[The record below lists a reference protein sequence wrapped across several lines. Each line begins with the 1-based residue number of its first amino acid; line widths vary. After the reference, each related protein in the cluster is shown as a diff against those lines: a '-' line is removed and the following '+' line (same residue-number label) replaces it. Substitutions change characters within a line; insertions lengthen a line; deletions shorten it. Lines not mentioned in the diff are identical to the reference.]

1 MALLAEAF
9 TLGTAPPALPAAR
22 LSRKLGTAAHG
33 APQGMPSSSL
43 AAAATVFVAGVVAK
57 RRATDTRAAAVAM
70 RAKRKVKGGKKGAG
84 NVAAKQKALQALQ
97 SLELAQ
103 KQEQEAAAAKK
114 EARQKKNGRD
124 AAPVATAVNG
134 KNGTTEAVQTIEK
147 PKAEESPKEAEPPKN
162 GKAKVTTEVSNGANG
177 KSEVTTAAHEEP
189 AKLEEKEPVQEP
201 AKLEEKEPVQEPVK
215 MEDEEPA
222 QEPTE
227 AEEPEVTEEE
237 VVSKEVVEKEV
248 VAKEEPEDMK
258 DAEEVVE
265 KMKDLEKAAA
275 APAAQK
281 QAEAVDAPPAP
292 AKNSFADILSD
303 VDWDNVDNPGNRDPD
318 PISEIGVIFAKAAD
332 ENRKKQ
338 GKKKEIGGPTKEL
351 DRDAYFRKNGVDP
364 RLGGTVD
371 AELEDWADD
380 PNYYPEEEEEEPVMI
395 KRKRG
400 ADDQV
405 DWSFLQK
412 GEVEGEV
419 TVGIRE
425 VAVRLGG
432 RQVLQDA
439 SWTVKTEEK
448 LALVGANGCGKTTQL
463 RVLLNQLTPEKGE
476 VVKSPANAKVAIL
489 EQSFV
494 DELDPERTLKEE
506 LLSALPEQK
515 AILDEKAEVTKAL
528 EANPEDPQ
536 EQMRLVDRLT
546 ELTTLEEEY
555 GTYKLD
561 DQLATIKKMAG
572 FLSEDLDRKV
582 GLFSG
587 GWKVRIGV
595 SKLFMSNPDI
605 LLLDEPTNHLDLEA
619 VEWIESFIRALQ
631 NPVVVV
637 THDREFMNRTCNRV
651 VETVEG
657 MTYSYEGNYTEFIK
671 QKEQKM
677 ILWQKK
683 FDLQEKKRKELQ
695 DFIKQNR
702 GVQSLANTRQKRMK
716 ELEELTKN
724 GIDPPPAFIKR
735 ISFRFPEPEKTYRG
749 GAKWDILAELK
760 DVCHGYGDDE
770 KADEYD
776 LLENCDFQVGPGDKI
791 GIIGGNGKGKSTLL
805 RILMGLEEP
814 SKGGTV
820 RPADPDMTGFFAQHQ
835 ADLLPMDKT
844 GWQIVKEANEILMDD
859 RELQEIMKKFRFR
872 GDRMHVKVESLSG
885 GEKARLAI
893 VRMML
898 IPSRMLIFD
907 EPTNH
912 LDVRMKETLEFAL
925 REYGGAVVI
934 VSHDRWFLSQTC
946 KKIVEI
952 KDGDVK
958 TYDGDFRY
966 YMDMNQ
972 DVRTKIE
979 SHYTGIDGLIDS
991 VPATLAEKK
1000 KKERKGLR
1008 KNQSAKWKQ
1017 ERLQQMQASFL
1028 SRRT

>member
-1 MALLAEAF
+1 
-9 TLGTAPPALPAAR
+9 
-22 LSRKLGTAAHG
+22 
-33 APQGMPSSSL
+33 
-43 AAAATVFVAGVVAK
+43 
-57 RRATDTRAAAVAM
+57 M

-84 NVAAKQKALQALQ
+84 NMAAKQKALQALQ

-103 KQEQEAAAAKK
+103 KKEEDEAAAKK
-114 EARQKKNGRD
+114 AARQKKNGGEV
-124 AAPVATAVNG
+124 APVAAAVSNG
-134 KNGTTEAVQTIEK
+134 KNGKTEAVQTIEK
-147 PKAEESPKEAEPPKN
+147 PKAEKSTKEAEPLKN
-162 GKAKVTTEVSNGANG
+162 GNPKVTAEVSNGANG
-177 KSEVTTAAHEEP
+177 KSEVTTAPPEEP
-189 AKLEEKEPVQEP
+189 AKMEEK
-201 AKLEEKEPVQEPVK
+201 
-215 MEDEEPA
+215 EPA
-222 QEPTE
+222 QEPAKMEDKE
-227 AEEPEVTEEE
+227 AAQEPIEVEEPEAPEEE
-237 VVSKEVVEKEV
+237 V
-248 VAKEEPEDMK
+248 AKEDPEDMK
-258 DAEEVVE
+258 EAEKVVE
-265 KMKDLEKAAA
+265 KMVDMEKERQAAA
-275 APAAQK
+275 APAQAQET
-281 QAEAVDAPPAP
+281 EAVDTPPAP
-292 AKNSFADILSD
+292 KKQAFADILGD
-303 VDWDNVDNPGNRDPD
+303 VDWDSIDNPAGNRDPD
-318 PISEIGVIFAKAAD
+318 PFSQIGDIHAKAAEVD
-332 ENRKKQ
+332 RKKQ
-338 GKKKEIGGPTKEL
+338 DKKKEIGGATKEL
-351 DRDAYFRKNGVDP
+351 DREEFYRRQGIDPLYGGRVD
-364 RLGGTVD
+364 T
-371 AELEDWADD
+371 ELEDWADD
-380 PNYYPEEEEEEPVMI
+380 PNYYPEEEEEDEEPVMI

-405 DWSFLQK
+405 DWTFLQK
-412 GEVEGEV
+412 GDVEGEV

-425 VAVRLGG
+425 VAIRLGG

-439 SWTVKTEEK
+439 SWTVKTGEK

-536 EQMRLVDRLT
+536 EQERLVNRLT

-561 DQLATIKKMAG
+561 DQLATIKNIAG
-572 FLSEDLDRKV
+572 FLEEDLDRKV

-595 SKLFMSNPDI
+595 SKLFMGSPDI

-619 VEWIESFIRALQ
+619 VEWIEGFIRSL
-631 NPVVVV
+631 NSPVVVV

-677 ILWQKK
+677 ILWKK
-683 FDLQEKKRKELQ
+683 KWDLQEKKRKELQ

-716 ELEELTKN
+716 ELEELTQN
-724 GIDPPPAFIKR
+724 GIDPPPSFVKR
-735 ISFRFPEPEKTYRG
+735 ISFRFPEPAKTYRG
-749 GAKWDILAELK
+749 GALWETLAELK
-760 DVCHGYGDDE
+760 EVSHGYGDDPTAVE
-770 KADEYD
+770 WD
-776 LLENCDFQVGPGDKI
+776 LLKNCDFQVGPGDKI
-791 GIIGGNGKGKSTLL
+791 GIIGGNGRGKSTLL
-805 RILMGLEEP
+805 RILMGLEQP

-820 RPADPDMTGFFAQHQ
+820 RTADPDMTGFFAQHQ

-872 GDRMHVKVESLSG
+872 GDRMHVKVASLSG

-912 LDVRMKETLEFAL
+912 LDVPMKETLEFAL

-952 KDGDVK
+952 KDGDVIA
-958 TYDGDFRY
+958 YDGDFRY

-972 DVRTKIE
+972 DVRKKIE
-979 SHYTGIDGLIDS
+979 SHYTGVDGLIES
-991 VPATLAEKK
+991 VPGTLAEKR

-1008 KNQSAKWKQ
+1008 KNASVRWQQ
-1017 ERLQQMQASFL
+1017 ERREQLQSSFL